1 MPPRTWAGDAYL
13 HSFEP
18 RETGDD
24 DQPGRAA
31 DLDCFMPVVEHGLD
45 LKTYLIGSDA
55 RELPEAVEGKLSLD
69 ESIDQQGRRGVD
81 WERTKKGGRNLDSHR
96 SPEPESL
103 PTYSTPIGSRNSTT
117 VLVCDEIRTP
127 CRGAC
132 RDSSDRRGVRTRKC

>member
-1 MPPRTWAGDAYL
+1 MGDAYL
-13 HSFEP
+13 HSFEL

-24 DQPGRAA
+24 DRPGRV

-81 WERTKKGGRNLDSHR
+81 WERTKGGRNLDPHR
-96 SPEPESL
+96 SPESESL
-103 PTYSTPIGSRNSTT
+103 TTY
-117 VLVCDEIRTP
+117 
-127 CRGAC
+127 
-132 RDSSDRRGVRTRKC
+132 